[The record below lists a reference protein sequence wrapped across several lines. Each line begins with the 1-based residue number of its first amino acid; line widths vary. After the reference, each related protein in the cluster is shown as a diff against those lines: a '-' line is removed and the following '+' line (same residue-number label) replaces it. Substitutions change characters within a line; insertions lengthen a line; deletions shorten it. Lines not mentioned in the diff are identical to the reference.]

1 VSFGHWWIGYF
12 IDQSGYEKIAPEFA
26 AATARAVLPEQ
37 SQRALQAWRRGP
49 SVFEQDLEMSEQTA
63 SQIHAYIWAFNLPGF
78 DWLAEQLLTKGGS
91 LNTLVD
97 YDHVHQMII
106 TSAHT
111 PVSILW
117 HALGAERAS
126 ELPGQMGNLLL
137 RADEIDEALAKV
149 RRAYTGVSQDDLL
162 DRARRYCSWRVEDD
176 DLQEVFGFLPN
187 GLARARELG
196 RGFFSVARP
205 QI

>member
-1 VSFGHWWIGYF
+1 VDRLLHRPKRLRKARAGI
-12 IDQSGYEKIAPEFA
+12 FA
-26 AATARAVLPEQ
+26 AATAKAVLSEE
-37 SQRALQAWRRGP
+37 SQRALQAWPRGP
-49 SVFEQDLEMSEQTA
+49 SDFEQDLEMSDETA

-78 DWLAEQLLTKGGS
+78 DWLAEQLLTKDGS

-97 YDHVHQMII
+97 DDHVHQMII
-106 TSAHT
+106 TSNHT

-137 RADEIDEALAKV
+137 RAGEIDEALVKV
-149 RRAYTGVSQDDLL
+149 RRAYAGLSQDDLL
-162 DRARRYCSWRVEDD
+162 DRARRYCSWRVDDD

-196 RGFFSVARP
+196 RGFFSVARA